1 MNRAR
6 VPRRNA
12 SWLVDAR
19 QRCAVI
25 NLARTATRSVPSFFP
40 HLKPSTRS
48 RTLPPLSASLEHAA
62 SRRRNLVLLLIQ
74 LRGEAAILTIG
85 QHHHRAPS
93 SEGLGHR
100 LALPAAAPTHRTL
113 LDASQQGAQPLP
125 DRSWRAPCGRW
136 ASSASFAS
144 IPDALKKACRSSSL
158 EASRSP
164 RPWLSRCCRRCS
176 RRALQAAAP
185 ACEVTTGGCEDVVSR
200 VSICS
205 DSTDLYSTHGRR
217 GPAHGRTPFEIWALF
232 QPNPLGAYCTA
243 LAILAKC

>member
-1 MNRAR
+1 MGVRRSPIRGYGVNVNRAR
-6 VPRRNA
+6 LPRRNA

-93 SEGLGHR
+93 SEGLGHH
-100 LALPAAAPTHRTL
+100 LPLPAA
-113 LDASQQGAQPLP
+113 PLP
-125 DRSWRAPCGRW
+125 PLPLTAHSLTPHSWMHRHFPTVSSARDAEDLHAALLCGRG
-136 ASSASFAS
+136 S
-144 IPDALKKACRSSSL
+144 IHARCHAAYRVCRRAR
-158 EASRSP
+158 EVEVHCRGAVGRA
-164 RPWLSRCCRRCS
+164 REVLSRQCHSCPRS
-176 RRALQAAAP
+176 QLVNVKTWLAVLVYGIIAQAFLALTDGVGP
-185 ACEVTTGGCEDVVSR
+185 HTGER
-200 VSICS
+200 
-205 DSTDLYSTHGRR
+205 
-217 GPAHGRTPFEIWALF
+217 
-232 QPNPLGAYCTA
+232 
-243 LAILAKC
+243 